1 MGKNKIVYGG
11 NVLIDLTDDT
21 VAADNLL
28 SGYKAHNKAGD
39 VVNGT
44 CTFNCDS
51 SDATA
56 SASDIANGK
65 TAYVKGAKVTGTHT
79 DETFTGDYKVTSNG
93 TLQTA
98 GKKMTSN
105 LEVDVPNSLVTD
117 RERQTPSSNVRS
129 LTFNIDLGGNIPNV
143 IFVTAE
149 NLTTLNSTKT
159 LVDAC
164 YDESERFILS
174 KYNSSSSALA
184 STGAANIAFDVS
196 TTGKI
201 KITVSNSYFRKGITY
216 YCRAWA

>member
-1 MGKNKIVYGG
+1 MGVSKVKYGSKT
-11 NVLIDLTDDT
+11 LIDLTGDT
-21 VAADNLL
+21 VTANKLL
-28 SGYKAHNKAGD
+28 SGYKAHNKAG
-39 VVNGT
+39 NAITGT
-44 CTFNCDS
+44 CTYDCDS

-65 TAYVKGAKVTGTHT
+65 TAYVKGSKVSGTHT

-105 LEVDVPNSLVTD
+105 LDVDVPNSIVTN

-129 LTFNIDLGGNIPNV
+129 LTFNINLGGVTPNI

-149 NLTTLNSTKT
+149 DLTTLNSTKT

-164 YDESERFILS
+164 YDESANFILS

-184 STGAANIAFDVS
+184 STGSKNISFDVS